1 MESVMGGVRLF
12 KILEYH
18 LRDPKDVAKIEI
30 VKDAQGE
37 LWIEWA
43 R

>member
-1 MESVMGGVRLF
+1 MTSVTERERLF

-30 VKDAQGE
+30 VKMPRVSYG
-37 LWIEWA
+37 
-43 R
+43 

>member
-1 MESVMGGVRLF
+1 MGSVTEKANLF

-18 LRDPKDVAKIEI
+18 LWDPKDVAKIEI

-37 LWIEWA
+37 LWVEWS